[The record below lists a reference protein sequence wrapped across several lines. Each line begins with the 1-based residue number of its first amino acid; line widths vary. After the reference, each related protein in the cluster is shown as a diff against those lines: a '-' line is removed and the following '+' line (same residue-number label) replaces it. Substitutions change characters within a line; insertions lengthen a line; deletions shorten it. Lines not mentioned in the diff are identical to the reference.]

1 MDELWDLLKDNRSL
15 QLFATIVPVLTGACG
30 WFFAKWRDRKQHNRE
45 RIEDQTSRFKAER
58 KQDDFEH
65 YKILISMYQNF
76 LVMTLPYADLNIHPG
91 QRDLDL
97 DTDSV
102 EYARRRTLYEYLFYM
117 FERAYMLRDAMKDV
131 ERLGDT
137 VENRWEGWEIW
148 IKSYLGRK
156 SVQDE
161 FDSVGDYGLNEKFQK
176 WVKRKIAELNKEGG
190 AARPKAWATVAP
202 DR

>member
-1 MDELWDLLKDNRSL
+1 MDEFWDLLKDSRSL
-15 QLFATIVPVLTGACG
+15 QIFATVVPVLTGAAG
-30 WFFAKWRDRKQHNRE
+30 WFFAKWRDRKQHNLE
-45 RIEDQTSRFKAER
+45 RMEDKTSRFKAER
-58 KQDDFEH
+58 KKDDFEH

-97 DTDSV
+97 DRDSV
-102 EYARRRTLYEYLFYM
+102 RYARRRTLYEYLFYM
-117 FERAYMLRDAMKDV
+117 FERAFMLREAMRDE
-131 ERLGDT
+131 ERLGSS

-148 IKSYLGRK
+148 IKSYLARK

-176 WVKRKIAELNKEGG
+176 WVKRRIAELNKEDSV
-190 AARPKAWATVAP
+190 ARTKTWATVAP
-202 DR
+202 EL

>member
-1 MDELWDLLKDNRSL
+1 MDKFLELLQDNRYL
-15 QLFATIVPVLTGACG
+15 QLIVAAIPVLTGAFG
-30 WFFAKWRDRKQHNRE
+30 WFFAKWRDRVQHDLE
-45 RIEDQTSRFKAER
+45 RKEDQTSRFKAER

-65 YKILISMYQNF
+65 YKILISMYQQF
-76 LVMTLPYADLNIHPG
+76 LIMTLPYADLNIHPG

-117 FERAYMLRDAMKDV
+117 FERAYMLRDAMKDA